1 MSQAT
6 QLLRR
11 RSDARRV
18 APLPPLSDDHAN
30 YAARFTYPARRDV
43 RRLMRSSSRLADL
56 AIVFPGAAYAIASRH
71 TPLELR
77 KAAIAQV
84 EAGEALKT
92 VAATLGLPLW
102 LRRLPPEAFDQPIRA
117 LPHSE
122 TFTRR
127 IASRM
132 PADPAHSASWLQAVT
147 FGTRACSDDF
157 TLWLADQSIYAEPGD
172 PERMFGVLASY
183 AWHSRA
189 PQTRAHSLIV
199 VPWRP
204 EIAFDTA
211 LCAAKSWFS
220 RIRLTLQL
228 SHGAVSDPWLS
239 GGLVRGYTFVPLLDQ
254 HEILTEA
261 RAMQNCADQYADR
274 LASDRCRLFSI
285 RRHGDH
291 IATLEIGPHAREAG
305 MLTIT
310 QLKGRHNLA
319 APLEV
324 WQAAYAWLAGQ
335 TNLRRM
341 PPRTFP
347 DRQFDN
353 AAWTD
358 MLADYRAATE
368 GAPWLPHAANPVVF
382 DELENEMGEL
392 ARRAGVSSWLFT

>member
-1 MSQAT
+1 MSQAAK
-6 QLLRR
+6 LLRK
-11 RSDARRV
+11 RSDARRI
-18 APLPPLSDDHAN
+18 APLPPLSDDHAR
-30 YAARFTYPARRDV
+30 YVARFTYPARRDV
-43 RRLMRSSSRLADL
+43 RRLMRSSPRLADL
-56 AIVFPGAAYAIASRH
+56 AVVFPGAIFAIACRR
-71 TPLELR
+71 TPLATR

-84 EAGEALKT
+84 EDGAALKT
-92 VAATLGLPLW
+92 VAATLCLPLW
-102 LRRLPPEAFDQPIRA
+102 LRRLPPEAFDRA
-117 LPHSE
+117 IKPLPHGE

-127 IASRM
+127 IATRM
-132 PADPAHSASWLQAVT
+132 PAHPAHSATWLDAVA
-147 FGTRACSDDF
+147 FGARACSDDF
-157 TLWLADQSIYAEPGD
+157 ALWLADQSIYAEAGE
-172 PERMFGVLASY
+172 PERMFGILASY
-183 AWHSRA
+183 AWHSRR
-189 PQTRAHSLIV
+189 PQTQAHHLIV

-254 HEILTEA
+254 AEILTEA

-291 IATLEIGPHAREAG
+291 IATLEVGPHTREAG

-319 APLEV
+319 APLDV

-335 TNLRRM
+335 SNLRRL
-341 PPRTFP
+341 PPRNFP

-353 AAWTD
+353 ATWTD
-358 MLADYRAATE
+358 MMADYRNAMD
-368 GAPWLPHAANPVVF
+368 GAPWLPEIATPLVF
-382 DELENEMGEL
+382 DELDNEMGDL